1 MSRKEQRE
9 LYRNHAKNLVEEI
22 KMTGK
27 KLTEKEMMKTTGKSK
42 SMCGKI
48 LATVNAYIQKEKVA
62 ILISQLNTG
71 DIPGLEPICSL
82 EDISKQKANE

>member
-22 KMTGK
+22 KVTGK

-42 SMCGKI
+42 SMCRKI
-48 LATVNAYIQKEKVA
+48 LATVNAYIQKEKIA

-71 DIPGLEPICSL
+71 NIPGIEPICSL